1 MPYCDVILATI
12 VAIPNSDWIDA
23 FDFFA
28 NVRDHT
34 RWDPFI
40 RLEQIS
46 YDPSASEQSL
56 KESAAEAA
64 HSVEL
69 IDSVSLDSETQP
81 VDRRGGSHDLARI
94 DGPSRPGERRW
105 IPIPLRSCG

>member
-1 MPYCDVILATI
+1 MPYCYVILATI

-23 FDFFA
+23 FDFSA

-46 YDPSASEQSL
+46 YDPSAAEQSL

-69 IDSVSLDSETQP
+69 IDS
-81 VDRRGGSHDLARI
+81 GI
-94 DGPSRPGERRW
+94 PG
-105 IPIPLRSCG
+105 